1 MALPE
6 TEDFPACLNKNISH
20 PHLSLFLCPLPLA
33 EKKYVT
39 CFPAW
44 ICFPF
49 PITNTVHT
57 LGFLWVSDCYTHS
70 NTLKFLPG
78 FGGSQHKQRS
88 SRLPLRWR
96 TEVWEALLSL
106 PRERIPEGKNLLL
119 AMGDAIPKRINS
131 DWIYNI
137 HRSSNLRKKFLENFY
152 GKVIVGF
159 FN

>member
-1 MALPE
+1 MALHE
-6 TEDFPACLNKNISH
+6 TEDLPACLNKNISH

-44 ICFPF
+44 IYFPF
-49 PITNTVHT
+49 PITNTVHA

-88 SRLPLRWR
+88 SPLPLRWR

-106 PRERIPEGKNLLL
+106 PRERIPKGKKICSWLWGMQYLKEKTWTEFTTYTGHL
-119 AMGDAIPKRINS
+119 TWERNS
-131 DWIYNI
+131 FKIFVA
-137 HRSSNLRKKFLENFY
+137 K
-152 GKVIVGF
+152 
-159 FN
+159 